1 MKTVT
6 GRTIVFQ
13 GDVAFIRVAKLPKGA
28 KKAKDAIVAHSETGH
43 NHVAERAQV
52 YVDPATVDSGMTLYM
67 KALGNDGIDI
77 VHHRSW
83 DTHETLRLL
92 GDEGSVFKIQRQRE
106 YTPEGWRRVED

>member
-1 MKTVT
+1 MKVID
-6 GRTIVFQ
+6 GNKPVFQ
-13 GDVAFIRVAKLPKGA
+13 GDVMFVRIDKLPDIELVPVEKN
-28 KKAKDAIVAHSETGH
+28 IVALSETSH
-43 NHVAERAQV
+43 HHVAERAQV
-52 YVDPATVDSGMTLYM
+52 FRGKVDDGMTLYM
-67 KALGNDGIDI
+67 KALGPDGIDI